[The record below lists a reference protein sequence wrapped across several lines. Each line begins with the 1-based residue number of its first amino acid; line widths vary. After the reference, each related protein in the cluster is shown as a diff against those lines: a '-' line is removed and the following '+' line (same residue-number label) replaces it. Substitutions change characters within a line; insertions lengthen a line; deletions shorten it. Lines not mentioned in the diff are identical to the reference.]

1 MTRNGRTVQD
11 LVQEK
16 QETLAEIQRLQQF
29 LVVELDEADDEA
41 DPDVAEREK
50 TLALIQTLERKV
62 ESIEYAMETAEKG
75 KYGICENCGQPI
87 DPERLAIMPH
97 TTLCIKCKTQQERKR
112 PAWHD
117 EDRERHER

>member
-1 MTRNGRTVQD
+1 MTRNGKTVTD
-11 LVQEK
+11 LVRER
-16 QETLAEIQRLQQF
+16 EDTLAEIQRLQQF

-62 ESIEYAMETAEKG
+62 ESIDYAMHTAEKG
-75 KYGICENCGQPI
+75 TYGICEVCGQPI

-97 TTLCIKCKTQQERKR
+97 TTLCFKCKTQQEKKR
-112 PAWHD
+112 PGWRD
-117 EDRERHER
+117 EERERQR